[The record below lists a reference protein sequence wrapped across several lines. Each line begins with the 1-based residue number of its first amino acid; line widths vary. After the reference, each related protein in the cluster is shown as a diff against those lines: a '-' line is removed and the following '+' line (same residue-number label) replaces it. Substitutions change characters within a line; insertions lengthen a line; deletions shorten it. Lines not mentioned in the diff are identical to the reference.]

1 MCLLVTRFS
10 LFSLSLITQTWRKEV
25 PIFTANGIKYVSKE
39 RSRFLDVLVSKKKK
53 RALPND
59 GAAVGGTQRKKAGTN
74 RGPAS
79 RQYTAA
85 TRAVRTSSHSRSAS
99 PMPQKKRKVTG
110 TAGVYSRKTSSP
122 FDRAGDVTRTMP
134 PLQKPS
140 EQPRSQSPARRKSEH
155 SAPRPE
161 SRLARNGTGT
171 RKKATDTTRST
182 GIDSTWFFPVGS
194 KVKHRQLGEGVVLP
208 PKAKADGEQDVVVR
222 FSSGEQKSFPL
233 HGSDLSPVLL

>member
-1 MCLLVTRFS
+1 
-10 LFSLSLITQTWRKEV
+10 
-25 PIFTANGIKYVSKE
+25 VSKT
-39 RSRFLDVLVSKKKK
+39 SKKGK
-53 RALPND
+53 RAPQND
-59 GAAVGGTQRKKAGTN
+59 GAVVGGTQRKKAGIN
-74 RGPAS
+74 PGPAS
-79 RQYTAA
+79 RKYSAA
-85 TRAVRTSSHSRSAS
+85 TRAVPASSHSRPPS
-99 PMPQKKRKVTG
+99 PMPQKKRKVNG
-110 TAGVYSRKTSSP
+110 NAGVYSR
-122 FDRAGDVTRTMP
+122 TML

-140 EQPRSQSPARRKSEH
+140 EQPRSHSPGRRKSEH

-208 PKAKADGEQDVVVR
+208 PKAKVDGEQDVVVR